1 MNNLRRIRKNNNLSQ
16 LQVAI
21 AIKKNERSI
30 ANIEMGKQK
39 LSLEDAINLAEL
51 YHITVDEIYKAF
63 KEDIKVNE
71 GMSPK

>member
-1 MNNLRRIRKNNNLSQ
+1 MNSLGSIRRKNNLSQ

-39 LSLEDAINLAEL
+39 LSLEDAVKLAEL
-51 YHITVDEIYKAF
+51 YHLTVDEIYKAF
-63 KEDIKVNE
+63 KEDIKVNGE
-71 GMSPK
+71 MSPK